1 MQQALGGVLAPVCS
15 LLVTFLGRH
24 IELSATQSAW
34 LASDSQ
40 VLRVLFFFAVIQL
53 ATGNPVASAYGA
65 FLVWLV
71 VDVALHE
78 QRGSTLTLD
87 LSSALRRVA
96 DYEATFRTARG

>member
-1 MQQALGGVLAPVCS
+1 MQLSYLLAPVCS

-53 ATGNPVASAYGA
+53 ATSDPVASAYGA

-71 VDVALHE
+71 LDVALHE
-78 QRGSTLTLD
+78 QRGGILTLD

-96 DYEATFRTARG
+96 EYEGTFRR